1 MATEQTTTRNPQQTA
16 HQGVER
22 LSQTAHQAVDRAA
35 GAAAAYAERFGE
47 KGEELMQMPQDWL
60 ETAREY
66 VRENPMQAVGMAV
79 AAGYLLSILMRSR
92 D

>member
-1 MATEQTTTRNPQQTA
+1 MATEQNTRNPQQT
-16 HQGVER
+16 VDR

-35 GAAAAYAERFGE
+35 SAAASYAERFGE
-47 KGEELMQMPQDWL
+47 KGEEWMQMPRDWM
-60 ETAREY
+60 ESAREY
-66 VRENPMQAVGMAV
+66 VRENPLQAIGMAA

>member
-1 MATEQTTTRNPQQTA
+1 MATEQTTTRNTQQT
-16 HQGVER
+16 VDR
-22 LSQTAHQAVDRAA
+22 LSQGAHQAVDRAA

-66 VRENPMQAVGMAV
+66 VRENPVQAVGIAV
-79 AAGYLLSILMRSR
+79 AAGYLLSILMRRS

>member
-1 MATEQTTTRNPQQTA
+1 MATEQSTRNSQQT
-16 HQGVER
+16 VDR
-22 LSQTAHQAVDRAA
+22 LSQSAHQAVDRAA
-35 GAAAAYAERFGE
+35 SAASQYAERFGE

-66 VRENPMQAVGMAV
+66 VRGNPLQAVGMAV

>member
-1 MATEQTTTRNPQQTA
+1 MATEQTSTRNPQQT
-16 HQGVER
+16 VDR

-35 GAAAAYAERFGE
+35 SAASAYAERFGD

-66 VRENPMQAVGMAV
+66 VRDNPLQAIGMAA
-79 AAGYLLSILMRSR
+79 AAGYLLSILMRRS

>member
-1 MATEQTTTRNPQQTA
+1 MATEQTSTRNPQTA
-16 HQGVER
+16 QDKVER
-22 LSQTAHQAVDRAA
+22 QSQTAHQAVDRAA
-35 GAAAAYAERFGE
+35 SAAAAYAERFGD

-60 ETAREY
+60 ETARDY
-66 VRENPMQAVGMAV
+66 VRDNPLQAIGMAA

>member
-1 MATEQTTTRNPQQTA
+1 MASEPSSTRNPQQT
-16 HQGVER
+16 VDR

-35 GAAAAYAERFGE
+35 SAASSYAERFGE
-47 KGEELMQMPQDWL
+47 RGEELMQMPQDWL
-60 ETAREY
+60 DTARDY
-66 VRENPMQAVGMAV
+66 VRENPMQAVGMAL

>member
-1 MATEQTTTRNPQQTA
+1 MATEPSTRNPEQT
-16 HQGVER
+16 VDR
-22 LSQTAHQAVDRAA
+22 LSQSAHQAVDRAA

-66 VRENPMQAVGMAV
+66 VRENPLQAVGMAV
-79 AAGYLLSILMRSR
+79 AAGYLLSILMRRS

>member
-1 MATEQTTTRNPQQTA
+1 MATEQTTSRNPQQT
-16 HQGVER
+16 VDR

-35 GAAAAYAERFGE
+35 GAAADYAERFGA
-47 KGEELMQMPQDWL
+47 KGDELMQMPQDWL

-79 AAGYLLSILMRSR
+79 AAGYLLSVLMRSR

>member
-1 MATEQTTTRNPQQTA
+1 MATEQTSTRNPQQT
-16 HQGVER
+16 VDR
-22 LSQTAHQAVDRAA
+22 LSQSAHDAVDRAA
-35 GAAAAYAERFGE
+35 SAASTYAERFGE

-60 ETAREY
+60 DTARDY
-66 VRENPMQAVGMAV
+66 VRENPLQAVGVAV

>member
-1 MATEQTTTRNPQQTA
+1 MATEQTSTRNPQQT
-16 HQGVER
+16 VDR
-22 LSQTAHQAVDRAA
+22 LSQTAHEAVDRAA
-35 GAAAAYAERFGE
+35 SAASAYAERFGD

-66 VRENPMQAVGMAV
+66 VRDNPLQAIGMAA
-79 AAGYLLSILMRSR
+79 AAGYLLSILMRRS

>member
-1 MATEQTTTRNPQQTA
+1 MASEQSSTRNPQQT
-16 HQGVER
+16 VDR

-35 GAAAAYAERFGE
+35 SAASSYAERFGE
-47 KGEELMQMPQDWL
+47 RGEELMQMPQDWL
-60 ETAREY
+60 DTARDY
-66 VRENPMQAVGMAV
+66 VRENPMQAVGMAL

>member
-1 MATEQTTTRNPQQTA
+1 MPTEQNTRNTEKT
-16 HQGVER
+16 VDR
-22 LSQTAHQAVDRAA
+22 LSQSAHQAVDRAA
-35 GAAAAYAERFGE
+35 SAASSYAERFGE
-47 KGEELMQMPQDWL
+47 KGDELMQMPQDWL

-66 VRENPMQAVGMAV
+66 VRDNPLQAVGMAA

>member
-1 MATEQTTTRNPQQTA
+1 MATEQTSTRNSQQT
-16 HQGVER
+16 VDR

-35 GAAAAYAERFGE
+35 SAASAYAERFGE
-47 KGEELMQMPQDWL
+47 KSEEFMQMPQDWL
-60 ETAREY
+60 ETARDY